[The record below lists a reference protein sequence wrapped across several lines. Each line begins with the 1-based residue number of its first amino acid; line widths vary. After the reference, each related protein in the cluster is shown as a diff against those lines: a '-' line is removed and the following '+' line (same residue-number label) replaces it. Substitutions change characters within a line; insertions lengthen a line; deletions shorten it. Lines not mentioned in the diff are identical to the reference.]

1 MKYRIT
7 IAVEIEIHPLEKE
20 EHTFSD
26 LMKTFREGLRMNHR
40 IASRVEALKLLE
52 CRLIEPERTLLTKEV
67 KSNDHQN
74 L

>member
-7 IAVEIEIHPLEKE
+7 VAVEIDIHPLDKE
-20 EHTFSD
+20 ENTFSD
-26 LMKTFREGLRMNHR
+26 LMNCFREGLRMNHR
-40 IASRVEALKLLE
+40 ISSRVEALRLLE